1 MSMSQDKSENSLHKV
16 SPFKSWKLTLIKFLI
31 LFCVF
36 FGLISCYHFYRE
48 AQREAGHTGAINVVD
63 KSVEHPNYNLP
74 KYTDIVSTVEEDGG
88 VSIFVLGKRNNWNWI
103 GNAAVA
109 GFLISAGVP
118 TGGWAVASCMTIAG
132 PACWVGIAVAM
143 VAGTVG
149 TIFATAAGRPGNGW
163 TSSNAKR
170 EESSSFSFGD
180 STYLK
185 VEDGRADRVNST
197 ITDAGLTFKGLWEV
211 YDTVSLKKRSNNVT
225 DTVHMLQFDSPLGS
239 HAAVHLNTGLDSM
252 VNDITEDEN
261 PGSLEST
268 LRYTD
273 QKVLHKRYNY
283 FDAQWISWAW
293 DNANNDLLRIAAN
306 DRGLEEEE
314 YDSSVYNYFR
324 DSPAWKYCWTV
335 TDNPHPGEGED
346 YNQLGAENAIHG
358 ELYFNTYGGV
368 DGYCN
373 DNKDGAQCSGNA
385 CEE

>member
-1 MSMSQDKSENSLHKV
+1 M
-16 SPFKSWKLTLIKFLI
+16 
-31 LFCVF
+31 
-36 FGLISCYHFYRE
+36 
-48 AQREAGHTGAINVVD
+48 
-63 KSVEHPNYNLP
+63 
-74 KYTDIVSTVEEDGG
+74 
-88 VSIFVLGKRNNWNWI
+88 LG
-103 GNAAVA
+103 
-109 GFLISAGVP
+109 
-118 TGGWAVASCMTIAG
+118 
-132 PACWVGIAVAM
+132 VGIAVAM

-197 ITDAGLTFKGLWEV
+197 ISDAGLTFKGLWEV
-211 YDTVSLKKRSNNVT
+211 LDTVSLKKRSNNVT

-239 HAAVHLNTGLDSM
+239 HAAVHLNTYLDSM

-324 DSPAWKYCWTV
+324 DLPAWKYCWTV